1 MKAMFIAFAAIIL
14 IAIAAD
20 YGLERAGFS
29 TQEKQAAPSV
39 RLD

>member
-1 MKAMFIAFAAIIL
+1 MKAMLAAFAAIVV
-14 IAIAAD
+14 IAIGAS

-29 TQEKQAAPSV
+29 SEERQAAPSV